1 MLHAVL
7 VHWLHLP
14 NWRRF
19 IR

>member
-7 VHWLHLP
+7 VHWLHVP